1 MSNCGN
7 AYNRNDLL
15 PRSPPTP
22 LTNGMASESAGPCL
36 VESGQRCC
44 CWAWHCCS
52 ASLWGLVLQG
62 FRGEPG
68 RCHPIGCPMS
78 LQPPS
83 NTPLNQHSIRALED
97 WLISL
102 NAERIDGDP
111 CRWALTRPDWSADI
125 LLARE
130 DVVVIWQ
137 QPGAEESRCSL
148 PYGLS
153 RADVTAAIQAGP

>member
-1 MSNCGN
+1 
-7 AYNRNDLL
+7 
-15 PRSPPTP
+15 
-22 LTNGMASESAGPCL
+22 
-36 VESGQRCC
+36 
-44 CWAWHCCS
+44 
-52 ASLWGLVLQG
+52 
-62 FRGEPG
+62 
-68 RCHPIGCPMS
+68 MS

-111 CRWALTRPDWSADI
+111 CRWALTRPDWTAEI
-125 LLARE
+125 LLERE

-137 QPGAEESRCSL
+137 QPGAEERRCSL